1 MIAISIINKSSAF
14 QTVFCLYIP
23 AISIDGLSSD
33 NSDVLVG
40 ATTTGSLTVLAVLV
54 VLIAVLIVV
63 VCSKK
68 HRKYLRNR
76 RYNNLRTIM
85 TKQINYFIILDMGKE

>member
-1 MIAISIINKSSAF
+1 MIAISIINKSSVF

-33 NSDVLVG
+33 KSDVLVG
-40 ATTTGSLTVLAVLV
+40 ATTTGSLTILLV
-54 VLIAVLIVV
+54 VVVAIAVLIVV

-68 HRKYLRNR
+68 QRKYVHNR
-76 RYNNLRTIM
+76 RYYNLRTILS
-85 TKQINYFIILDMGKE
+85 KQII